1 MAFAYR
7 GDARHLIAHP
17 IAGHGDGLTYGAAVL
32 PGPFRPLH
40 VIFADGDGWEHVS
53 VSTKGRPPN
62 WDEMCY
68 VKDLFWD
75 AEDTVL
81 QFHPPRSSYVN
92 QHANCLHLW
101 RPAGVNVTLP
111 PTIMV

>member
-7 GDARHLIAHP
+7 GDQRFLIPHP

-32 PGPFRPLH
+32 PGPFRELR

-53 VSTKGRPPN
+53 VSTAGRPPN
-62 WDEMCY
+62 WDEMCF
-68 VKDLFWD
+68 VKRLFWD
-75 AEDTVL
+75 GDDTVL
-81 QFHPPRSSYVN
+81 QFHPPDSQYVN
-92 QHANCLHLW
+92 AHPNCLHLW
-101 RPAGVNVTLP
+101 RKCGQNAELP